1 MDGFVKAFV
10 KASVVWLAVGVILG
24 MAMAGVPEW
33 TVYRAMH
40 AHVMLLGFVTMF
52 INGVAYHVVPRLAG
66 RPLWSTRAAVWH
78 WWFANAGLCVMIA
91 GFWLRASG
99 RGAGTGVLSAGGTIT
114 AIAALIFVVQVW
126 RTIDAPPPVKAVSP
140 LVPLSRGRE

>member
-10 KASVVWLAVGVILG
+10 KASVVWLALGVVFG

-33 TVYRAMH
+33 TAYRAI
-40 AHVMLLGFVTMF
+40 HVHMLLLGFVTMF

-78 WWFANAGLCVMIA
+78 WWFANTGLCVMIT

-99 RGAGTGVLSAGGTIT
+99 RAGDTLVLSAGGTVT
-114 AIAALIFVVQVW
+114 AVAVAIFVLQVW
-126 RTIDAPPPVKAVSP
+126 CTIDASAPTVSLTP
-140 LVPLSRGRE
+140 NARRLA